1 MFKRILLVIIIVIPM
16 VFSFNTALISFID
29 SNDIIGGTL
38 TKISVKDIISKVYSY
53 TDRDN
58 SDSLRDIDTNID
70 IVNSNI
76 GEIQYLPEIKAFMET
91 GMEFETFQVN
101 GWAKIN
107 EEFIDNEA
115 LKEMAMTI
123 WAGLK
128 MKGSIELVDTGDE
141 RYHIVNGSYT
151 DKERF
156 VVDII
161 LHSVN
166 YGEDFSSRMA
176 TYAVINIDSIEDPKN
191 VKIYK
196 EDFIKILENLGGKA
210 TITTCITGSL
220 DGKLYGDKLEET
232 INTMLKK
239 LDSKVVERVFDEY
252 YISIT
257 AYSPLVDER
266 IIIGNDVININ
277 IATRYDSFT
286 ERTYLWLG
294 VPIIATQ
301 Y

>member
-1 MFKRILLVIIIVIPM
+1 VFKRILLVIIIVIPI
-16 VFSFNTALISFID
+16 VFSLNTTLISLIN
-29 SNDIIGGTL
+29 SNDIFGETL
-38 TKISVKDIISKVYSY
+38 TKISVKDIMSKVYSY
-53 TDRDN
+53 TDREN
-58 SDSLRDIDTNID
+58 SNSPRHIDTDTD
-70 IVNSNI
+70 IVNSSS
-76 GEIQYLPEIKAFMET
+76 GEMQYLPEIKAFMET

-115 LKEMAMTI
+115 LKEMAKTI
-123 WAGLK
+123 WSGLK
-128 MKGSIELVDTGDE
+128 MMGSIELVDTGDE
-141 RYHIVNGSYT
+141 RYHIINGSYT

-176 TYAVINIDSIEDPKN
+176 TYAVLNIDSIEDPKTI
-191 VKIYK
+191 KIYK
-196 EDFIKILENLGGKA
+196 EDFVKILENLGGKA

-220 DGKLYGDKLEET
+220 DGKIDGDKIEET
-232 INTMLKK
+232 IITILNK
-239 LDSKVVERVFDEY
+239 LESKIVDRVSDEH
-252 YISIT
+252 YISIS
-257 AYSPLVDER
+257 AYSPKINES
-266 IIIGNDVININ
+266 IIIGNDVLNIN
-277 IATRYDSFT
+277 IATRYDSYT
-286 ERTYLWLG
+286 DRTYLWLG